1 MIHSVGDGM
10 KKQLLI
16 VGIILL
22 LIAVGLSGC
31 TNEGGNQAD
40 NTNDNTD
47 EEDFQRIAG
56 TWDKEGW
63 SRVFALNGSYY
74 EAGFE
79 LGTWQV
85 TNGKLIVVL
94 GEDDWTREYDS
105 YTFSDNDMTLTL
117 TISSQTEILTKV
129 IEE

>member
-1 MIHSVGDGM
+1 M
-10 KKQLLI
+10 KQQLLI
-16 VGIILL
+16 VGITVV

-31 TNEGGNQAD
+31 INEDGNKAD
-40 NTNDNTD
+40 NSNVTTD
-47 EEDFQRIAG
+47 EAVFQRIAG

-74 EAGFE
+74 EADFE

-85 TNGKLIVVL
+85 TNGKLIVIL
-94 GEDDWTREYDS
+94 GDDDWTREYDS